1 MDAPELWTVANLA
14 ERWQISRQ
22 RVHQLISE
30 GRLHPMRIG
39 KVLAFSN
46 EEVLRFEAE
55 RRKTAKYGSRR

>member
-1 MDAPELWTVANLA
+1 
-14 ERWQISRQ
+14 
-22 RVHQLISE
+22 
-30 GRLHPMRIG
+30 LHPMRIG